1 MKKYALISVYDK
13 SKLKYLCT
21 NLKKLNYEIISTG
34 NTSKY
39 IQKLG
44 IKTIKLEKI
53 TKHKEILNGRVKT
66 LHPNIHGSILFKRDV
81 ESQVKEFKR
90 LKVPEISLVVVNL
103 YPFKK
108 YSKRKLSEDKI
119 IEMIDIGGS
128 SLIRSAA
135 KNYKYINI
143 ISQISDYKVL
153 IEKLSTNGGTTINF
167 RKEMAYNAFKQSN
180 QYEKDIFDWFRKI
193 NKTKTKKI
201 QNIKYGENLHQSA
214 NMIEN
219 TNNKIFKNKIQGKD
233 LGYNNILDIDSGI
246 NCLNEFKE
254 PTCVIIKHTNPC
266 GAASSNNI
274 LKSFRLALASDKKS
288 AFGGIVFLNR
298 KLSKATAE
306 EIKKHFFEG
315 IIASDFDKG
324 ALKILSNKK
333 KMILIKNKNY
343 KINRYDSRSTIFGTL
358 NQSKDNKII
367 NQKMIK
373 LVSRKKA
380 NAKQIDDLLFA
391 LKIVKHLKSN
401 AIALVKNKQLV
412 GVGCG
417 QTSRIDALITSINKM
432 KENFGNIKFVCSSDA
447 FFPFNDG
454 IKMLKKNS
462 CEVIVQPFGSKNDQ
476 TVIDFAIKNSMSLY
490 FSKNRYFKH

>member
-246 NCLNEFKE
+246 NCLNEFK
-254 PTCVIIKHTNPC
+254 
-266 GAASSNNI
+266 
-274 LKSFRLALASDKKS
+274 
-288 AFGGIVFLNR
+288 
-298 KLSKATAE
+298 
-306 EIKKHFFEG
+306 
-315 IIASDFDKG
+315 
-324 ALKILSNKK
+324 
-333 KMILIKNKNY
+333 
-343 KINRYDSRSTIFGTL
+343 
-358 NQSKDNKII
+358 
-367 NQKMIK
+367 
-373 LVSRKKA
+373 
-380 NAKQIDDLLFA
+380 
-391 LKIVKHLKSN
+391 
-401 AIALVKNKQLV
+401 
-412 GVGCG
+412 
-417 QTSRIDALITSINKM
+417 
-432 KENFGNIKFVCSSDA
+432 
-447 FFPFNDG
+447 
-454 IKMLKKNS
+454 
-462 CEVIVQPFGSKNDQ
+462 
-476 TVIDFAIKNSMSLY
+476 
-490 FSKNRYFKH
+490 